1 MVVSCRYR
9 INSLWHRSVYQ
20 IFGVS
25 DATLIKGGLGFMFL
39 KKEIIFTRVI
49 KGPRF
54 KIPPCSGSI
63 TNHRQASKTCKAL
76 KCENTF
82 SHAGLRT
89 KQNIEETLCAWDHT
103 FDMLLKRF
111 SGVFHMYI
119 KFTSKRRGHALSC
132 TFCRCLEWICGSLS
146 RTSLWILRNSLW
158 WASGLVPEQGGLR
171 FHSSRGTHKFSCF
184 PCSWCDQK
192 HISLIHYRAQNLT
205 PFLILLMW

>member
-1 MVVSCRYR
+1 
-9 INSLWHRSVYQ
+9 
-20 IFGVS
+20 
-25 DATLIKGGLGFMFL
+25 
-39 KKEIIFTRVI
+39 
-49 KGPRF
+49 
-54 KIPPCSGSI
+54 
-63 TNHRQASKTCKAL
+63 
-76 KCENTF
+76 
-82 SHAGLRT
+82 
-89 KQNIEETLCAWDHT
+89 
-103 FDMLLKRF
+103 MLLKRF

-205 PFLILLMW
+205 PFLILLIALKWKIEANWKQIRSKSFPFSTYLAR

>member
-1 MVVSCRYR
+1 MTPKRLSNFWCFRCDLNQGR
-9 INSLWHRSVYQ
+9 
-20 IFGVS
+20 FG
-25 DATLIKGGLGFMFL
+25 FYFFL
-39 KKEIIFTRVI
+39 KRKSYLRGWSKAQGLKFRLVQAQSQIVVKPLKRARLWSVRTR
-49 KGPRF
+49 
-54 KIPPCSGSI
+54 
-63 TNHRQASKTCKAL
+63 
-76 KCENTF
+76 F

-89 KQNIEETLCAWDHT
+89 KQNMEETLCALDHT

-111 SGVFHMYI
+111 SRVFHMYI

-132 TFCRCLEWICGSLS
+132 TFCSCLKWICGSLS